1 MNPRINELLA
11 RIKELQAELEAD
23 LAARQTEFMFTLENR
38 KVRFERIML
47 ERHRQL
53 RAGLFQY
60 LRQAQLRNVVSAPII
75 YAMFFPLLLVDLA
88 VTFYQHTCFR
98 LYGIP
103 RVRRADFMLYD
114 RNQLAYLNLIEK
126 INCSYCAYG
135 NGLAAYIREIIART
149 EQYWCPIKHAQRVLE
164 AHSRYE
170 RFVDYGDAEAFRRE
184 IESLRRDLKP

>member
-11 RIKELQAELEAD
+11 RIKELQAEIEAD
-23 LAARQTEFMFTLENR
+23 LAARQAEFMFTLEDR

-60 LRQAQLRNVVSAPII
+60 LRQARLRNVVSAPII

-149 EQYWCPIKHAQRVLE
+149 EQYWCPIKHAQRMLE

-170 RFVDYGDAEAFRRE
+170 RFADYGDAEAFRKE
-184 IESLRRDLKP
+184 IESLRRDFTS

>member
-11 RIKELQAELEAD
+11 RIKELQAEIEAD
-23 LAARQTEFMFTLENR
+23 LAARQAEFMFTLEDR

-47 ERHRQL
+47 ERHRRF

-60 LRQAQLRNVVSAPII
+60 LAQARLRNVVSAPII

-149 EQYWCPIKHAQRVLE
+149 EQYWCPIKHAQRMLE

-170 RFVDYGDAEAFRRE
+170 RFADYGDAEAFRKE
-184 IESLRRDLKP
+184 IESLRRDFTS